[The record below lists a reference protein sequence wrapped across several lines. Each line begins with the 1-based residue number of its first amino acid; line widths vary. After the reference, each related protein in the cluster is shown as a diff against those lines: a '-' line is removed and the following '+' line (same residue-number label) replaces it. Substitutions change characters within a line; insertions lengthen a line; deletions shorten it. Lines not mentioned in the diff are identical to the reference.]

1 MTLIGFQYE
10 PISLDVNEIC
20 FEEEQN
26 PNTHEKSRKTQSVRE
41 WCRCGKSGAMHTN
54 VGYLFVGKFKLWD
67 TLTAGLFNLN
77 TCTNLRTRYRVLE
90 ADLRLLPLLR

>member
-10 PISLDVNEIC
+10 PISLDVNETC

-26 PNTHEKSRKTQSVRE
+26 PNTHEKSRTTQSVRE

-54 VGYLFVGKFKLWD
+54 VGYLSCGK
-67 TLTAGLFNLN
+67 
-77 TCTNLRTRYRVLE
+77 V
-90 ADLRLLPLLR
+90 